1 MAFRGDRVRECK
13 ELDLR
18 CLSTCRL
25 SIQLLCSLENLLR
38 SFTFMSS
45 RVIHLPQEAAAIEIE
60 QLLKACRRHE
70 SLAWEALVRRF
81 QDRVYSLCCCYLH
94 NSAEAEEVAQ
104 EAFVQMFRNLSQ
116 FKGTAEG
123 LTPWLLAI
131 TRHCCID
138 RQRHNR
144 ARISTQSLS
153 SAATLPGNHDD
164 AEGVEFLWH
173 TGEHSPE
180 QTLASQQ
187 ETRLLYRALQ
197 RSSPETR
204 DLIML
209 KDIQGLKIEEVA
221 HILDLPVGTVK
232 SKWHRA
238 KLELA
243 RTIVQLSTPGQ
254 PTAPLQDGAT
264 S

>member
-1 MAFRGDRVRECK
+1 MYA
-13 ELDLR
+13 
-18 CLSTCRL
+18 
-25 SIQLLCSLENLLR
+25 LC
-38 SFTFMSS
+38 
-45 RVIHLPQEAAAIEIE
+45 
-60 QLLKACRRHE
+60 
-70 SLAWEALVRRF
+70 
-81 QDRVYSLCCCYLH
+81 YCYLH

-153 SAATLPGNHDD
+153 GPATQPGDADD
-164 AEGVEFLWH
+164 VEDEEAPWH
-173 TGEHSPE
+173 ASELSPE
-180 QTLASQQ
+180 EALASQQ
-187 ETRLLYRALQ
+187 ETLMLYRALQ
-197 RSSPETR
+197 QTSPETR
-204 DLIML
+204 DLILL
-209 KDIQGLKIEEVA
+209 KDIHGLKIEEVA

-243 RTIVQLSTPGQ
+243 QTIVQLSAPGQ
-254 PTAPLQDGAT
+254 PIAPLPEGAA

>member
-1 MAFRGDRVRECK
+1 M
-13 ELDLR
+13 
-18 CLSTCRL
+18 
-25 SIQLLCSLENLLR
+25 
-38 SFTFMSS
+38 
-45 RVIHLPQEAAAIEIE
+45 
-60 QLLKACRRHE
+60 LLKACRRHDP
-70 SLAWEALVRRF
+70 LAWEALVRHF
-81 QDRVYSLCCCYLH
+81 QDRVYALCCCYLH

-104 EAFVQMFRNLSQ
+104 EAFVQVFRNLAQ
-116 FKGTAEG
+116 FSGPVAG
-123 LTPWLLAI
+123 LTPWLLTI

-153 SAATLPGNHDD
+153 DTAAQQADTDD
-164 AEGVEFLWH
+164 AEDEDAPWH
-173 TGEHSPE
+173 SSELSPE
-180 QTLASQQ
+180 QALARQQ

-197 RSSPETR
+197 QTSPETR
-204 DLIML
+204 DLILL
-209 KDIQGLKIEEVA
+209 KDIHGLKIEEVA

-243 RTIVQLSTPGQ
+243 QTIVQLSAPGQ
-254 PTAPLQDGAT
+254 ATAPLPEGAA